1 LTEERLKSRVKWL
14 VGPSERELP
23 LYLATEGADRL
34 ARPAGGPST
43 TRRWAMKRVFI
54 TCALVVGLGVAG
66 ATSAQAGETKGTGE
80 PIERGGTPASAC
92 SFSGRDLP
100 DAQENQPNIPDDFV
114 TNGHVQSYGMYVRAG
129 LKDNPMLPSPGIACR
144 GHAELEG

>member
-1 LTEERLKSRVKWL
+1 
-14 VGPSERELP
+14 
-23 LYLATEGADRL
+23 
-34 ARPAGGPST
+34 
-43 TRRWAMKRVFI
+43 MKRVFI

-100 DAQENQPNIPDDFV
+100 DALENQPPQFNDDAI
-114 TNGHVQSYGMYVRAG
+114 TGGHVQSYGMIVRAG
-129 LKDNPMLPSPGIACR
+129 LKDAGIFPGPGVACR
-144 GHAELEG
+144 GNLEHVE